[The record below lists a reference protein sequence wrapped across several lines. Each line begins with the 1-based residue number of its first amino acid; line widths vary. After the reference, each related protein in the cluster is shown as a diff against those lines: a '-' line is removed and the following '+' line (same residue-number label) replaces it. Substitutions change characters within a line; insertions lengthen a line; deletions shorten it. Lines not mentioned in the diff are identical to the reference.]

1 MLIDNCGFDSLCQK
15 AKKNENMKIV
25 EKVQLLVNVD
35 VKVMYLDWVK
45 SKTDVHF
52 KSSDKYL

>member
-1 MLIDNCGFDSLCQK
+1 
-15 AKKNENMKIV
+15 MKIV